1 MNDINELIKQAY
13 AYGASVAL
21 QEAGYAP
28 EQANQAAVQL
38 THEKTAQ
45 EDEEG
50 MSPALMAL
58 LGAGGGALLGA
69 GGGALA
75 GKLTGKNPLQ
85 ALSKVAPEPTNVI
98 GKVAPSSMTA
108 GSPAAQR
115 FQEALG
121 PGAGEKAKN
130 LLFDAIF
137 RGGRLGSIRGGAA
150 TGGALGAGA
159 GALGG
164 GLYGGLSE

>member
-1 MNDINELIKQAY
+1 MNDINEMIKQAY
-13 AYGASVAL
+13 AYGASLAL
-21 QEAGYAP
+21 QEAGYTP

-38 THEKTAQ
+38 TYEKTAA

-50 MSPALMAL
+50 ISPALLAL

-75 GKLTGKNPLQ
+75 GKLTGKNPLK
-85 ALSKVAPEPTNVI
+85 ALSRVAPEPTNVM
-98 GKVAPSSMTA
+98 GTVTPSAYTA
-108 GSPAAQR
+108 GSPAAQS
-115 FQEALG
+115 FQEALR
-121 PGAGEKAKN
+121 PTISEKAKN

-137 RGGRLGSIRGGAA
+137 RGGRLGSIRGGATA
-150 TGGALGAGA
+150 GGALGAGA